1 MCEGFLRVEM
11 HAILDRFIFM
21 ESKADER
28 NMERIFFTGLKML
41 LQTTPLMRK
50 YNLIL
55 EIFFFKKE
63 GK

>member
-55 EIFFFKKE
+55 EIFFLKKE